1 VERKR
6 IEAAGHIIF
15 LIQAGDIMKRTT
27 TEQEDYN
34 KSIQEY
40 LENGGKITVCARGD
54 SGLEEG
60 AGNPWSRKKP
70 GRPKTVDKK

>member
-1 VERKR
+1 
-6 IEAAGHIIF
+6 
-15 LIQAGDIMKRTT
+15 MKRTT

-60 AGNPWSRKKP
+60 AGNPWKRGP
-70 GRPKTVDKK
+70 GRPKAVDKKQIHAIINYDRK

>member
-1 VERKR
+1 
-6 IEAAGHIIF
+6 
-15 LIQAGDIMKRTT
+15 MKRTT

-60 AGNPWSRKKP
+60 AGNPWKRGP
-70 GRPKTVDKK
+70 GRPKAVDKK

>member
-1 VERKR
+1 
-6 IEAAGHIIF
+6 
-15 LIQAGDIMKRTT
+15 MKRTA

-54 SGLEEG
+54 SGLAEEDH
-60 AGNPWSRKKP
+60 NPWGRKKP

>member
-1 VERKR
+1 MRK
-6 IEAAGHIIF
+6 
-15 LIQAGDIMKRTT
+15 DS
-27 TEQEDYN
+27 TEQAEYD
-34 KSIQEY
+34 KAIQEY

-60 AGNPWSRKKP
+60 AGNPWARPKKP

>member
-1 VERKR
+1 
-6 IEAAGHIIF
+6 
-15 LIQAGDIMKRTT
+15 MKRTT

-40 LENGGKITVCARGD
+40 LENGGKITVCDRGD

-70 GRPKTVDKK
+70 GRPKAVDKK

>member
-1 VERKR
+1 
-6 IEAAGHIIF
+6 
-15 LIQAGDIMKRTT
+15 MKRTT
-27 TEQEDYN
+27 TEQEDYD

-54 SGLEEG
+54 SGLAEEDR
-60 AGNPWSRKKP
+60 NPWGRKKP